1 MKTSSVRAIACSLA
15 LLVAPL
21 AAQRVSAPRIQ
32 PVQPPEWTDE
42 HREILGAR
50 ASGGDARNTFKICL
64 RNPGLCRSWLPFTTY
79 VESPSS
85 SLPPRD
91 RELLI
96 MRTVW
101 LSGNDATWG
110 PHEAIAK
117 RLGLSDEDVL
127 RIAKGPDA
135 LGWSAFDA
143 VLIRAADELH
153 RDQFITDATWEAL
166 DERYDDRQLLDAI
179 FAVGQYTMISMYL
192 NSTGAQL
199 GPGDKK
205 LPK

>member
-1 MKTSSVRAIACSLA
+1 MTTTFAIRAVASSVV
-15 LLVAPL
+15 LLGIVAPL
-21 AAQRVSAPRIQ
+21 TAQRVSAPRIQ
-32 PVQPPEWTDE
+32 PVEPSQWTDE

-50 ASGGDARNTFKICL
+50 GRGGDARNTFKICL
-64 RNPGLCRSWLPFTTY
+64 RNPELCRSWLPFTTY

-101 LSGNDATWG
+101 LCGNDATWG

-127 RIAKGPDA
+127 GIARGPSA
-135 LGWSAFDA
+135 TGWNAFDA
-143 VLIRAADELH
+143 ALLRAA
-153 RDQFITDATWEAL
+153 
-166 DERYDDRQLLDAI
+166 
-179 FAVGQYTMISMYL
+179 
-192 NSTGAQL
+192 
-199 GPGDKK
+199 
-205 LPK
+205 